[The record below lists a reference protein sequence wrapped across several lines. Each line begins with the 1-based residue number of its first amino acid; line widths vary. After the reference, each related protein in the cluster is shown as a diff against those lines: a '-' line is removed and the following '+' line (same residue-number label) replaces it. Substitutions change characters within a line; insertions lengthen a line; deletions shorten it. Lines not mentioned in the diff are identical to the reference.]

1 MSCPDAPHHHSW
13 FHFPVSLKRHL
24 MEVGGSDYVVP
35 YLKDGDSEGVSQVM
49 MGGQQ
54 HFAVVSVQI
63 HAGQQMQL

>member
-1 MSCPDAPHHHSW
+1 MSG
-13 FHFPVSLKRHL
+13 PVH
-24 MEVGGSDYVVP
+24 SDYMVP

-54 HFAVVSVQI
+54 HFAVVSIQI